1 MKTNN
6 TVRKAASG
14 RRAAIPPRKQ
24 KEPRNLLFSFAV
36 VALGLVLAVLVIF
49 FFTRLNRTFYS
60 YTSSANDILRQLN
73 RGDYAEAWYE
83 KQMNEGNGVTA
94 DKKEDYVVPYAVVD
108 YFEAA
113 SYRTAY
119 EITSAIL
126 LLSFHHGADLRR
138 RADGRARIHDGG
150 DRRHFRGLIPA
161 GNPEGR
167 FVTDRK

>member
-14 RRAAIPPRKQ
+14 RRAAIRPQRQ

-119 EITSAIL
+119 EK
-126 LLSFHHGADLRR
+126 
-138 RADGRARIHDGG
+138 
-150 DRRHFRGLIPA
+150 A
-161 GNPEGR
+161 GNAAAAALWQAKMDAAAAQMGELGYMTEEIDAI
-167 FVTDRK
+167 FAD